1 MSDITLARRSDLI
14 DIQKM
19 IRALSAFHGDA
30 AAVTLAQLQDIF
42 FGAAPTA
49 TALIAKSNDAP
60 LGYAGLTPTTVLHE
74 GTIRLDI
81 HHLYVH
87 AHHRAKGIGKA
98 LIQASQTHAQ
108 SIGATR
114 LNIGTDPDNA
124 TAIAAYRAM
133 PPLQEITGT
142 GPRFRIDLGS

>member
-1 MSDITLARRSDLI
+1 MIDITLARPSDLI

-49 TALIAKSNDAP
+49 TALIAKSNGTHV
-60 LGYAGLTPTTVLHE
+60 GYAGLTSTTVLHE

-81 HHLYVH
+81 HHLFVH
-87 AHHRAKGIGKA
+87 ERHRAKGIGTA
-98 LIQASQTHAQ
+98 LIKASTAYAQ

-114 LNIGTDPDNA
+114 LTIGTDPNNA
-124 TAIAAYRAM
+124 TAIAAYHAIDF
-133 PPLQEITGT
+133 LEEITGT
-142 GPRFRIDLGS
+142 GPRFRVDLSR